1 MAGARK
7 DLMYWCLRAISG
19 GCTSIT
25 SPDQC
30 YQELEGVDVLVFG
43 AISGGCT
50 SIKSLRSMLCKFSVF
65 DLRPPIPSKFFWF
78 LCSSASFLFE
88 DTFWSPTR

>member
-1 MAGARK
+1 M
-7 DLMYWCLRAISG
+7 
-19 GCTSIT
+19 
-25 SPDQC
+25 
-30 YQELEGVDVLVFG
+30 
-43 AISGGCT
+43 SGGCT
-50 SIKSLRSMLCKFSVF
+50 SIKSLRSMLYKFSVF